1 MRRRLWPFAAAML
14 LVAAGT
20 ALAGPPRASEFVGS
34 VVRVV
39 DGDSVAV
46 QPSAGG
52 ASVEVRL
59 SGIDAPEICQ
69 PWGPESRDALR
80 ALVDGREVRVA
91 VVGRDDHGRTL
102 ARLTVDGVDVG
113 ERLVRDG
120 HAWSY
125 RYRDDR
131 GPFVAQ
137 ERMARAL
144 GRGLHT
150 DGQAMP
156 PRDFRRLHGPCRGP
170 VAPAEAAAL
179 PSPAAPTTT
188 ATPPATG
195 TTPAATG
202 TTPAAIVTTP
212 AARGPTAYRCDG
224 RRYCS
229 QMTSCEEATWFLRH
243 CPGTEMD
250 GDGDG
255 VPCERQWCAR

>member
-1 MRRRLWPFAAAML
+1 MRRRLALGLAAVL
-14 LVAAGT
+14 LAAGA
-20 ALAGPPRASEFVGS
+20 ALAAPPRASEFAGT

-39 DGDSVAV
+39 DGDSAAV

-52 ASVEVRL
+52 SSVEVRL

-69 PWGPESRDALR
+69 PWGAEAREALR
-80 ALVDGREVRVA
+80 GLVDGREVRVG

-102 ARLTVDGVDVG
+102 ARLTLDGVDVG

-131 GPFVAQ
+131 GPYVAQ

-144 GRGLHT
+144 GRGLHA
-150 DGQAMP
+150 DGQAIP
-156 PRDFRRLHGPCRGP
+156 PRDFRRTHGPCRGP
-170 VAPAEAAAL
+170 AGPADTATTSATSAATPRPPVAPAAAAA
-179 PSPAAPTTT
+179 PAVREAT
-188 ATPPATG
+188 A
-195 TTPAATG
+195 
-202 TTPAAIVTTP
+202 
-212 AARGPTAYRCDG
+212 RRCDG

-229 QMTSCEEATWFLRH
+229 QMTSCDEATWFLRH

>member
-1 MRRRLWPFAAAML
+1 MRRWLRPFVAAML
-14 LVAAGT
+14 LAAGT
-20 ALAGPPRASEFVGS
+20 ALAAPPRASDFVGT
-34 VVRVV
+34 VVHVV

-69 PWGPESRDALR
+69 PWGAEAREALR
-80 ALVDGREVRVA
+80 ALVDGREVLVA

-144 GRGLHT
+144 GRGLHA

-156 PRDFRRLHGPCRGP
+156 PRDFRRRHGPCRGP
-170 VAPAEAAAL
+170 AVPVEAAGLKAPTAPAAV
-179 PSPAAPTTT
+179 
-188 ATPPATG
+188 ATPPATVA
-195 TTPAATG
+195 TPAA
-202 TTPAAIVTTP
+202 PVTTP
-212 AARGPTAYRCDG
+212 AARSPAVYRCDG